1 MAKANNKT
9 VETEA
14 SVEDYLASIKDEAK
28 RKDCSAIIAT
38 IAKETKFTPKM
49 WGTAIV
55 GFGSYHYVYDSGREG
70 DSPLVGLASRASSIT
85 FYIGSDYAKQ
95 AELEAKLGKH
105 KKSGGCLHISK
116 LADVD
121 QKILLTIIKNSIAQR
136 KKEHRC

>member
-14 SVEDYLASIKDEAK
+14 SVDDFLATIKDANK
-28 RKDCSAIIAT
+28 RKDCSTIIGL
-38 IAKETKFTPKM
+38 ISKETKLEPKM

-55 GFGSYHYVYDSGREG
+55 GFGSYHYVYESGREG

-85 FYIGSDYAKQ
+85 FYIGSDYAKIE
-95 AELEAKLGKH
+95 ELEAKLGKH

-116 LADVD
+116 LADID
-121 QKILLTIIKNSIAQR
+121 QKTLLTIIKNSIAQR
-136 KKEHRC
+136 KKEHKC